1 MKWEKEK
8 FEDLDETLVSLNK
21 LKALAKIR
29 LNTTKEKLKTVL
41 NEMPEYAELY
51 KKMKGL

>member
-1 MKWEKEK
+1 MKWEKEEIK
-8 FEDLDETLVSLNK
+8 EIEETLIALNK
-21 LKALAKIR
+21 IKTLAKDK
-29 LNTTKEKLKTVL
+29 LSKTKDQLKTLL